1 MDRQVVLN
9 PPVANFKLVD
19 RPIDHPWRARM
30 LINVVTFAKRWR
42 VDAPLS
48 GIHQRSVGGR
58 DKLHLVKGG
67 HCVSMKTVATH
78 SVLAA
83 LKRCMDYPC
92 VRQSILKQ

>member
-42 VDAPLS
+42 VDAPAQRNS
-48 GIHQRSVGGR
+48 PRGQWAVGIS
-58 DKLHLVKGG
+58 
-67 HCVSMKTVATH
+67 C
-78 SVLAA
+78 
-83 LKRCMDYPC
+83 
-92 VRQSILKQ
+92 I